1 MSEIIRSVQKKD
13 VVTSLLHIAFNL
25 VVAFG
30 SMGLVLMFPDT
41 PWPAIAL
48 VVVSK
53 YRIFAVKPRFWI
65 PNLLSNLTDFIFC
78 AGIVVLVWGAGQSAV
93 ETWSLVY
100 QIVLTT
106 LYAVWLIVLKPLTK
120 PAPVLLQ
127 AGISQF
133 VGLMAL
139 FSVASQIP
147 APLAVLICFGIGFSV
162 ARHVLML
169 HKEPQY
175 TIIALMWAI
184 IVAELGF
191 ISFHWTI
198 TYGMG
203 LVKIPEIAVI
213 ITILSFVIEKFYSSF
228 RRNDGR
234 IKQSEVTLPAMFG
247 TIFLLALLIF
257 FSGLTNF

>member
-13 VVTSLLHIAFNL
+13 VVTSLLHITFNL

-30 SMGLVLMFPDT
+30 SLGLVLMFPAT

-78 AGIVVLVWGAGQSAV
+78 AGIVILTWGAGQTGV
-93 ETWSLVY
+93 ENWALVY
-100 QIVLTT
+100 QLILTT
-106 LYAVWLIVLKPLTK
+106 IYAAWLIILKPLTK
-120 PAPVLLQ
+120 PAPVLSQ

-139 FSVASQIP
+139 FSVADYIA
-147 APLAVLICFGIGFSV
+147 APLVVLICFCIGFSV

-175 TIIALMWAI
+175 TIIALMWAML
-184 IVAELGF
+184 VSELSF
-191 ISFHWTI
+191 ISYHWTI
-198 TYGMG
+198 IYGFG
-203 LVKIPEIAVI
+203 LVKVPEIAVI
-213 ITILSFVIEKFYSSF
+213 VTILAFVIERFYSSF

-234 IKQSEVTLPAMFG
+234 IKQSEVTLPTLFG

-257 FSGLTNF
+257 FSGLG